1 MVASNFCLRK
11 EKCKLA
17 ASHPDRTCL
26 APPRDFP
33 NGPELLA
40 TGGRS
45 VRRCTQSNFRRLS
58 SVGSLSVALRWTS
71 CPKPQMLDS
80 RGLVG
85 A

>member
-17 ASHPDRTCL
+17 ASHLGRTCL
-26 APPRDFP
+26 GTNEGLPQRS
-33 NGPELLA
+33 ELLA

-45 VRRCTQSNFRRLS
+45 VRRCIQSNFRRLS

-71 CPKPQMLDS
+71 CPKQQMLDS